1 MLRITV
7 NEDLALVTL
16 KLEGKL
22 KGAWVK
28 ELERTWHTL
37 YVRPGVKPIQADLS
51 AVSFVDD
58 RGKGL
63 LVLMR
68 RRGVALSATG
78 PLMNSLIE
86 DVEQSANVGV
96 RTLAAAAA
104 AMR

>member
-7 NEDLALVTL
+7 NEEPDLVTL

-37 YVRPGVKPIQADLS
+37 CVRPDFKPVRADLS

-63 LVLMR
+63 LILMR
-68 RRGVALSATG
+68 RRGVTLLANG
-78 PLMNSLIE
+78 PLMNSLLE
-86 DVEQSANVGV
+86 EVERSADAGP